1 MITLKDFERLT
12 AKLKRRMFL
21 SLSRGILKAV
31 NSNADPVQKLQL
43 TALANDTR
51 TDVERA
57 QEFGFDSYP
66 VPGTAETIQLSFN
79 GNQDQTVV
87 ICVQDRKLRPT
98 DGVEG
103 ESIQYSKNDK
113 DTPHRVHLKAD
124 GSTHILAK
132 EGNSIVLKADGSI
145 EITGSA
151 SNQSI
156 ILKADGSIIN
166 LSGTSQIKNDGG
178 KIALGTSANE
188 LLDLF
193 DQLITALNA
202 GLVLDPISGALP
214 FTAATIVAFTA
225 VKTKLALITGT
236 I

>member
-1 MITLKDFERLT
+1 MITLKDFKRLI
-12 AKLKRRMFL
+12 APLRRRMFL
-21 SLSRGILKAV
+21 SLSRGILEAV
-31 NSNADPVQKLQL
+31 NNNADPVQKLQI
-43 TALANDTR
+43 TVLANDTR
-51 TDVERA
+51 TDVERT
-57 QEFGFDSYP
+57 QEFGFESYP
-66 VPGTAETIQLSFN
+66 VPGTAETINLSFN

-87 ICVQDRKLRPT
+87 ICVQDRELRPT

-124 GSTHILAK
+124 GSTDIIAK
-132 EGNSIVLKADGSI
+132 AGNSIVLKADGSI
-145 EITGSA
+145 EIIGSA

-156 ILKADGSIIN
+156 ILNSDGSIVN

-178 KIALGTSANE
+178 KVALGTSANE

-193 DQLITALNA
+193 DQLIIALNA
-202 GLVLDPISGALP
+202 GLVLDPISGSLP

-225 VKTKLALITGT
+225 VKTKLATIKGT

>member
-1 MITLKDFERLT
+1 MITLNDFKRLI
-12 AKLKRRMFL
+12 APLKRRMFL
-21 SLSRGILKAV
+21 SLSRGILEAV
-31 NSNADPVQKLQL
+31 NSNADPVQKLQI
-43 TALANDTR
+43 TVLANDTR
-51 TDVERA
+51 TNTERA

-66 VPGTAETIQLSFN
+66 VKGTAETINLSFN
-79 GNQDQTVV
+79 GNQDQTIV
-87 ICVQDRKLRPT
+87 ICVQDRELRPT
-98 DGVEG
+98 DGEEG
-103 ESIQYSKNDK
+103 ESIMYSKHDK
-113 DTPHRVHLKAD
+113 ASRHRIHLKAD
-124 GSTHILAK
+124 GSTDIIAK

-156 ILKADGSIIN
+156 ILNTDGSIVN

-178 KIALGTSANE
+178 KVAMGTSANE

-193 DQLITALNA
+193 DQLIIALNA
-202 GLVLDPISGALP
+202 GTVLDPISGSLP
-214 FTAATIVAFTA
+214 FTAATIAAFTA